1 MSSKK
6 IVIKVDFVRAKCKA
20 VAMTVVA
27 KIPGVKSLVADD
39 EKGTMTVV
47 GEVDVVQVVGEL
59 RKAKFAAE
67 VVSVEPEKKPEPAAP
82 PKKPDD
88 PPKKPDPPPP
98 CPPPPCCPGC
108 NSCRPACQCAAA
120 PGGGVVLY
128 EVEADG
134 YGCIIA

>member
-1 MSSKK
+1 M
-6 IVIKVDFVRAKCKA
+6 
-20 VAMTVVA
+20 
-27 KIPGVKSLVADD
+27 KSLAADD

-67 VVSVEPEKKPEPAAP
+67 VVSVEPEKKPEA

-98 CPPPPCCPGC
+98 CPPPPPPCCPAAT
-108 NSCRPACQCAAA
+108 PAAPPASAPPPPAAA
-120 PGGGVVLY
+120 SSSTRWRPM
-128 EVEADG
+128 ATAASSPDFFFSFSD
-134 YGCIIA
+134 

>member
-1 MSSKK
+1 M
-6 IVIKVDFVRAKCKA
+6 
-20 VAMTVVA
+20 
-27 KIPGVKSLVADD
+27 KSLAADD

-67 VVSVEPEKKPEPAAP
+67 VVSVEPEKKPET

-98 CPPPPCCPGC
+98 CPPPPPPCCPGC